1 MVTMWSG
8 LMKTVSPS
16 EFLRLTKCFIN
27 VNFKLDFARI
37 QIISEPPPFAVNFE
51 LDTLILQAVR
61 LLLNNQTMAKYI
73 IKKTGEIVDVVSY
86 SETGSYVE
94 YYDSRGIFIHDENA
108 NIYKDFDAII
118 GGKEPIDWEQRRYE
132 IAKDVLASELI
143 VDATNGIGNTDAD
156 DVVWRS
162 VFYADKLI
170 KELKKK

>member
-1 MVTMWSG
+1 
-8 LMKTVSPS
+8 
-16 EFLRLTKCFIN
+16 
-27 VNFKLDFARI
+27 
-37 QIISEPPPFAVNFE
+37 
-51 LDTLILQAVR
+51 
-61 LLLNNQTMAKYI
+61 MAKYI

-118 GGKEPIDWEQRRYE
+118 GGKEPIDWAQRRYE